1 MPDSCIGV
9 ATLAK
14 CSLQQLQSI
23 CSGRSFSAGS
33 AGHSVGVEA
42 ESGRPSLASASSTSA
57 SDAAMQPRTAAEAES
72 AGETGPGALPA
83 GGTMPPPPGGS
94 SGVVV
99 ADLAAKLEL
108 LEDAGVP
115 RDGAVQRYA
124 PFLCSPTHHIAVRLA
139 FLAARGKLRR
149 PPRLWQVGLGAASRG
164 GTGPCALPPSSLQRS
179 PFVSRQRAQE
189 RLPHALPPM
198 HPPFRPSAPATRS
211 CAASTG
217 SGWKTWQP
225 SGSSTWPPPP
235 GAPFASGTAWTR
247 RSRRGGPDALTAAT
261 AAAEECVTSV
271 LHQDC
276 ASAYWLSQ
284 LMKELRYAR

>member
-1 MPDSCIGV
+1 MLLWTGDTLLSCQWQLPPAHLTSPPGLLSLLQAWMPDSCIGV

-42 ESGRPSLASASSTSA
+42 ESGRPSLASAASTSA
-57 SDAAMQPRTAAEAES
+57 SDAALQPRTAAEAES

-94 SGVVV
+94 SGGVV

-164 GTGPCALPPSSLQRS
+164 CTGPCVAAVLIAGYPFRQPSAHTRTSAALPASALQAICPGDQELCSLHG
-179 PFVSRQRAQE
+179 E
-189 RLPHALPPM
+189 RLEDLAA
-198 HPPFRPSAPATRS
+198 FRQQHLASPAWRAF
-211 CAASTG
+211 CERHGVDQA
-217 SGWKTWQP
+217 QP
-225 SGSSTWPPPP
+225 EGR
-235 GAPFASGTAWTR
+235 A
-247 RSRRGGPDALTAAT
+247 
-261 AAAEECVTSV
+261 
-271 LHQDC
+271 
-276 ASAYWLSQ
+276 
-284 LMKELRYAR
+284 